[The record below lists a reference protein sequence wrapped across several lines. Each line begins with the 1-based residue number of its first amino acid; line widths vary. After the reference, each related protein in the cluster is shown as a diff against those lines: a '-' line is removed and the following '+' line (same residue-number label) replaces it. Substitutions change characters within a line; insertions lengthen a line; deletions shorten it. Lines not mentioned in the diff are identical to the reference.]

1 VDASQVALAALGLLI
16 AGFVKG
22 ATGLGYSTRALP
34 FLVTALGLKSAIVIV
49 PIPAMAANI
58 GLLFGAGHIQET
70 FQRFW
75 KFYAA
80 SVPGIFFG
88 TMLLGMVD
96 QRPATQVLGAITI
109 FYVFY
114 AVARPSFYLPELPAT
129 RLQIP
134 AGLLN
139 GFLTGLT
146 GSQILPL
153 LPYMMSLKLDPS
165 RFVQGVNIAVITASA
180 ILVLALMTSGLMT
193 WQLLGLSILGI
204 APAALG
210 TYIGNHLRQRIPTP
224 RFRMV
229 VLATLF
235 VIGVSFVANLNSFF
249 SSLAG

>member
-1 VDASQVALAALGLLI
+1 VDASHLAVAAVGLTI

-22 ATGLGYSTRALP
+22 ATGLGYSTCALP
-34 FLVTALGLKSAIVIV
+34 FLVAALGLKSAIVIV

-58 GLLFGAGHIQET
+58 GLLFGAGHIRET

-80 SVPGIFFG
+80 AVPGIFFG
-88 TMLLGMVD
+88 TLLLGVVD

-109 FYVFY
+109 FYVIY
-114 AVARPSFYLPELPAT
+114 AIARPSFYLADLPAE
-129 RLQIP
+129 RLQVP

-146 GSQILPL
+146 GSQIVPL
-153 LPYMMSLKLDPS
+153 LPYMISLKLEPS
-165 RFVQGVNIAVITASA
+165 RLVQAVNIAVITASMM
-180 ILVLALMTSGLMT
+180 LVLALLISGLMT

-210 TYIGNHLRQRIPTP
+210 TYVGNHLRKQIPTP

-235 VIGVSFVANLNSFF
+235 AIGVSFIANLNSFF
-249 SSLAG
+249 ASLTG